1 MSDESETNETNVTHL
16 HVVDIKPPEY
26 KDPVTLLRNIADEIE
41 KGQHGKVNTIAIAM
55 FVEEAEYE
63 EPLAMF
69 GGGRD
74 SDMYHVVAAYGA
86 AQLKLLRIIAGVAS

>member
-1 MSDESETNETNVTHL
+1 MSEGSTNIPSTSHL
-16 HVVDIKPPEY
+16 HVVDIKPPEF
-26 KDPVTLLRNIADEIE
+26 KDPATMLRNIAEEIE
-41 KGQHGKVNTIAIAM
+41 KGQHGKVITLAIAM
-55 FVEEAEYE
+55 FVDGAEDG

-86 AQLKLLRIIAGVAS
+86 AQLKLLRIIAGLAS

>member
-1 MSDESETNETNVTHL
+1 MSEDNVAHL
-16 HVVDIKPPEY
+16 RVVDIKPPEF
-26 KDPVTLLRNIADEIE
+26 KDPVTMLRNIAEEIE
-41 KGQHGKVNTIAIAM
+41 KGQHGKVNTLAIAM
-55 FVEEAEYE
+55 FVEEAENG

-86 AQLKLLRIIAGVAS
+86 AQLKLLRIIAGVASSDC